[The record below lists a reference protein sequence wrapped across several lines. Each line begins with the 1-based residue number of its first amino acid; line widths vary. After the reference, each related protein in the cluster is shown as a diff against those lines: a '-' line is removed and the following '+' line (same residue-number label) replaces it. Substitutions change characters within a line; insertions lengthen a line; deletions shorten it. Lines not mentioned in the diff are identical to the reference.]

1 MSVVRV
7 KGVKGYLHLE
17 LYEIFRM
24 LINTISNLVNRNRK
38 YIIISVFQQTT
49 EYFME

>member
-17 LYEIFRM
+17 YT
-24 LINTISNLVNRNRK
+24 LIIPHSRFSA
-38 YIIISVFQQTT
+38 IIQNAQNAYKHNFKFSKWK
-49 EYFME
+49 